1 MRKLF
6 KFIFVFIFIILFS
19 GCMKSYKKLSYTEYN
34 EYFNNKN
41 GYIILD
47 HSSDYGVDIIRNLEA
62 GNGKIQVIYMEFSD
76 EKTAKKY
83 IDLTYDNYK
92 IKEKG
97 NYTIIKSNKGKYF
110 RLYRVE
116 NVIVYA
122 QSEDKSNKK
131 EIKSILKDLG
141 F

>member
-19 GCMKSYKKLSYTEYN
+19 GCMKNYKKLSYTEYN

-83 IDLTYDNYK
+83 IDLTYYNYK
-92 IKEKG
+92 IKEKD

>member
-19 GCMKSYKKLSYTEYN
+19 GCMKNYKKLSYTEYN

-92 IKEKG
+92 IKEKD